1 MDEIRNYNLKKDKER
16 KKGDRGELDLLF
28 QRNQSSME
36 ELIRLREEL
45 ISINVMKQLERL
57 K

>member
-1 MDEIRNYNLKKDKER
+1 MRQYNLKDVKQKS
-16 KKGDRGELDLLF
+16 KGEIGQLDLLF

-45 ISINVMKQLERL
+45 INLNVMKQLEKLR
-57 K
+57 

>member
-1 MDEIRNYNLKKDKER
+1 MDELKNYNMKDKEKR
-16 KKGDRGELDLLF
+16 RAECGQLDLLF

-57 K
+57 R